1 MYFKKFYAEHQKLDK
16 CDYEKLLVDEADCG
30 RFQFRSF
37 AEEFKLIDT
46 SGQKTVFVPF
56 ADGEKLIC
64 QLREGHPDRRLMSRL
79 QRFSVNIPVCLF
91 NDIYQKGGIEIIN
104 NYYVLNNGFY
114 EPGKGVLMGEFYN
127 YDDRNFIY

>member
-1 MYFKKFYAEHQKLDK
+1 
-16 CDYEKLLVDEADCG
+16 
-30 RFQFRSF
+30 
-37 AEEFKLIDT
+37 
-46 SGQKTVFVPF
+46 
-56 ADGEKLIC
+56 
-64 QLREGHPDRRLMSRL
+64 MSRL